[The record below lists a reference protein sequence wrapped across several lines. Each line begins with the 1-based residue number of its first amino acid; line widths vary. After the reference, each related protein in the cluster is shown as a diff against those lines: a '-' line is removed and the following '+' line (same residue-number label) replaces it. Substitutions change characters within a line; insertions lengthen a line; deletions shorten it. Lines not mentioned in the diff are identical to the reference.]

1 MWHQCH
7 VALDQILRVEDMRK
21 EKEFKLIFTTV
32 TWVPRRYQIMVEK
45 SRLWWRTINY
55 FIFEILEFLEFYL
68 IVAMK
73 EMCNK
78 K

>member
-1 MWHQCH
+1 
-7 VALDQILRVEDMRK
+7 MRK
-21 EKEFKLIFTTV
+21 GKEHKLIFTIL
-32 TWVPRRYQIMVEK
+32 TWVPGQYQIMVEK
-45 SRLWWRTINY
+45 SRLWWGTMNY
-55 FIFEILEFLEFYL
+55 FIFELLEFLEFYL